1 MTHKQK
7 IFEVRTKLIDTID
20 ERKCVQ
26 HDDVDYTH
34 SGHRP
39 LRIDVGASVDP
50 PLYHHYQQQLT
61 RAAKGAA
68 KREPLEVKA
77 PAALGAAELRKA
89 NRAILFSR
97 ILYEEI
103 KNKEKVDS
111 TREEMKVFTDGAFFM
126 HRSILQTLVTHVG
139 TFAVFGSTCKV
150 PRVKPNF
157 PAVSG
162 GGKTDPLKASQPSL
176 LTALIPVNY

>member
-139 TFAVFGSTCKV
+139 TLQSLAAH
-150 PRVKPNF
+150 VKFHVSNLTFRLF
-157 PAVSG
+157 PAGERQTPS
-162 GGKTDPLKASQPSL
+162 KRASRAS
-176 LTALIPVNY
+176 

>member
-1 MTHKQK
+1 M
-7 IFEVRTKLIDTID
+7 
-20 ERKCVQ
+20 
-26 HDDVDYTH
+26 
-34 SGHRP
+34 
-39 LRIDVGASVDP
+39 
-50 PLYHHYQQQLT
+50 
-61 RAAKGAA
+61 
-68 KREPLEVKA
+68 KA
-77 PAALGAAELRKA
+77 PAALGATELRKA

-111 TREEMKVFTDGAFFM
+111 TREEMKVFTDGAFF
-126 HRSILQTLVTHVG
+126 I
-139 TFAVFGSTCKV
+139 GSTCKV

-176 LTALIPVNY
+176 LTALIPVNN